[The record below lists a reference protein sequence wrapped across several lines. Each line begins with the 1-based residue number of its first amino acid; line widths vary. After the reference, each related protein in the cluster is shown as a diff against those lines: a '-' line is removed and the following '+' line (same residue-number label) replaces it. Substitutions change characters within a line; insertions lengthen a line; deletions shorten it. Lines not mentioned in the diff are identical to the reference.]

1 MDNGFIADVKKQAKN
16 NDNFRQVLFTTN
28 RSQLVLMSLKPGEEI
43 GLEVHDG
50 DQIIYIVD
58 GEGFAIVGDENAE
71 IDKGSLLFIP
81 AGVPHNVGNTDHE
94 AMKLFTIYTPPQHK
108 AGIVEREKK
117 ESWPVEAAPDADSEA
132 ALPKPG

>member
-1 MDNGFIADVKKQAKN
+1 MDKGFVADVKKQAKD
-16 NDNFRQVLFTTN
+16 NDNFRKVLFTTA

-58 GEGFAIVGDENAE
+58 GEGFASVGDENAE
-71 IDKGSLLFIP
+71 IEKGSVLFIP
-81 AGVPHNVGNTDHE
+81 AGVPHNVGNTDDD

-108 AGIVEREKK
+108 PGTVERGKK
-117 ESWPVEAAPDADSEA
+117 ESWPAEAAPDADSEA
-132 ALPKPG
+132 AVRKSR